1 MEAAVPHR
9 EASEAMRREAQSQR
23 LIIAYI
29 VTGLLFMLL
38 PGTFLGV
45 WNLISISSRHS
56 LTTLSPEWIQAH
68 GHAQIFGWVGSFIL
82 GIGFY
87 SISKMAGLPTFAVG
101 RAWVCWALWTCGV
114 LARWTTNVYPWH
126 WGLFLPL
133 SAAMELAAFLIFF
146 KTVSRHPSPGR
157 SRGKQT
163 WIVLAIAASSGL
175 LLTLALNLGATL
187 WLASGGDS
195 PTLPH
200 GLDQRLLVLSTWGF
214 LVPFIWAFN
223 ARWLHVFLGLA
234 NPSDRALLAALVI
247 NTGGVAA
254 GLAGYFS
261 IFAALSMVG
270 AVTAVLA
277 LNVFESAER
286 PAKTHAIHPSF
297 PLFVRGAYVWL
308 LIAAGLSMWAVSA
321 DRNGGIWGASRHALT
336 VGFVSTMIFAIGQRV
351 LPAFCGMRIL
361 FSKALMF
368 GSLAML
374 NVGCFLRVSSEIP
387 AYEGYWTQA
396 WSVLPVSAVVELAAV
411 TLFATNL
418 AVTLLRAP
426 AHTVHSQEVAA

>member
-1 MEAAVPHR
+1 MAGV
-9 EASEAMRREAQSQR
+9 EASEAMRREAMSQR
-23 LIIAYI
+23 LITAYI

-45 WNLISISSRHS
+45 WNLISISAQHS
-56 LTTLSPEWIQAH
+56 LATLSPEWIQAH

-87 SISKMAGLPTFAVG
+87 SISKMAGLPSFSVSRG
-101 RAWVCWALWTCGV
+101 WVCWALWTCGA
-114 LARWTTNVYPWH
+114 LARWVTNLYLWRWRV
-126 WGLFLPL
+126 LLPL

-146 KTVSRHPSPGR
+146 RTVSRHPSSGQ
-157 SRGKQT
+157 SSGKQA
-163 WIVLAIAASSGL
+163 WIFLAIGASSGL
-175 LLTLALNLGATL
+175 LLALALNFGSTL
-187 WLASGGDS
+187 WLSFTSDGPA
-195 PTLPH
+195 LPH

-223 ARWLHVFLGLA
+223 ARWLPVFLGLA
-234 NPSDRALLAALVI
+234 NPSGRALLAAFAV
-247 NTGGVAA
+247 NTAGVAA
-254 GLAGYFS
+254 GLAGRFPLS
-261 IFAALSMVG
+261 VALSMMG

-277 LNVFESAER
+277 LNIFESAER
-286 PAKTHAIHPSF
+286 PAKTQGIHPSF

-308 LIAAGLSMWAVSA
+308 LVAAGLSMWAVSA

-361 FSKALMF
+361 FSKGLMF
-368 GSLAML
+368 GSLAIL
-374 NVGCFLRVSSEIP
+374 NLGCLLRVSSEIP

-396 WSVLPVSAVVELAAV
+396 WSVLPVSGVVELVAV
-411 TLFATNL
+411 TLFAANL
-418 AVTLLRAP
+418 AVTLLRVP
-426 AHTVHSQEVAA
+426 AHAVHSQEVAA

>member
-1 MEAAVPHR
+1 MAGVET
-9 EASEAMRREAQSQR
+9 SGAMRREARSQR
-23 LIIAYI
+23 LITAYI

-45 WNLISISSRHS
+45 WNLISISGQRS
-56 LTTLSPEWIQAH
+56 LATLSPEWIQAH

-87 SISKMAGLPTFAVG
+87 SISKMAGLPSFSVSRG
-101 RAWVCWALWTCGV
+101 WVCWALWTCGA
-114 LARWTTNVYPWH
+114 LARWATNLYLWRWRV
-126 WGLFLPL
+126 LLPL

-146 KTVSRHPSPGR
+146 KTVSRHPSSGPA
-157 SRGKQT
+157 RGKQA
-163 WIVLAIAASSGL
+163 WIVLAIGASCGL
-175 LLTLALNLGATL
+175 LLTLAVNFGSTL
-187 WLASGGDS
+187 WLSFTGDG
-195 PTLPH
+195 PAIPH

-223 ARWLHVFLGLA
+223 ARWLPVFLGLA
-234 NPSDRALLAALVI
+234 NPSDRVLLGAFAV
-247 NTGGVAA
+247 NTAGVAA
-254 GLAGYFS
+254 GLAGWFPL
-261 IFAALSMVG
+261 FAALSMVG
-270 AVTAVLA
+270 AVTAALA
-277 LNVFESAER
+277 LNIFASAGR
-286 PAKTHAIHPSF
+286 PPKIQGIHPSF

-308 LIAAGLSMWAVSA
+308 VIAAGLSMWAVGA

-361 FSKALMF
+361 FSKGLMV

-374 NVGCFLRVSSEIP
+374 NLGCLLRVSSEIS

-411 TLFATNL
+411 TLFAANL
-418 AVTLLRAP
+418 AITLLRPP
-426 AHTVHSQEVAA
+426 AHLAHAQEVAA